1 MTDEQLQAASD
12 TLWNEWQNGG
22 RIVALPE
29 ELRPTTRED
38 GYAIQA
44 RLERRSAF
52 PLFGWKIAATSKAG
66 QAHIAVDGPM
76 AGRLLAE
83 RVVKSGSHLRFGSN
97 HMRVAEAEFA
107 FLMAA
112 DLPPRA

>member
-1 MTDEQLQAASD
+1 MTDAQLQAASD
-12 TLWNEWQNGG
+12 TLWDRWQRGG
-22 RIVALPE
+22 RLIALPDE
-29 ELRPTTRED
+29 IRPRTRED

-44 RLERRSAF
+44 RLERRTAL

-83 RVVKSGSHLRFGSN
+83 RVTASGSWVPFGDN

-107 FLMAA
+107 F
-112 DLPPRA
+112 